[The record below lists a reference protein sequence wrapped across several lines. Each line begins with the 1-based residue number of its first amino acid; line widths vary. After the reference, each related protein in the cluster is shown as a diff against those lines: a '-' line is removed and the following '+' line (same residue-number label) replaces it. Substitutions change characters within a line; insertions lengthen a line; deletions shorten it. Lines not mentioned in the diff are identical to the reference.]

1 MRQDPLFFV
10 AALAV
15 LVVLAILLFG
25 IGGFATGS
33 KFNRKHSNKIMR
45 LRIMAQALAVVL
57 MLLFVFLQGR

>member
-1 MRQDPLFFV
+1 MDRDPLFFV

-33 KFNRKHSNKIMR
+33 RFNRKNANKIMR
-45 LRIMAQALAVVL
+45 LRIMAQALAVAL
-57 MLLFVFLQGR
+57 MLLFVFLQGN